1 MKKVGKHKPPF
12 GEISARRLIQS
23 EQAHAGVQASE
34 AQARGTDG
42 CAKWSGE
49 AARRESEPAVIRLQ
63 IVYFHP
69 GNGRTE
75 KSTHF
80 GRK

>member
-1 MKKVGKHKPPF
+1 MKKVGKHKPTF

-49 AARRESEPAVIRLQ
+49 PARRESEP
-63 IVYFHP
+63 
-69 GNGRTE
+69 
-75 KSTHF
+75 HF
-80 GRK
+80 LGASSPEFFPPNRFDLLCSHA